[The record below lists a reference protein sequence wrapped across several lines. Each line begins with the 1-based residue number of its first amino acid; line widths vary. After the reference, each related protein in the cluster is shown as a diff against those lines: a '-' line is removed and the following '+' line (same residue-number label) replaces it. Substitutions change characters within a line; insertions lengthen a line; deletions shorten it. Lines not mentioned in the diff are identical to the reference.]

1 MQIPRVFVK
10 VQDRELTAVREFRL
24 FTDFISLCHFQL
36 SRAPF
41 QYEIIGYRQY
51 VKAVAS
57 FPKENRLHTPTT
69 RFCGGRIWLPVCH
82 LLLVLF
88 TLFQRDNIKIS
99 FICLNL

>member
-10 VQDRELTAVREFRL
+10 VQERELTAVREFRL

-57 FPKENRLHTPTT
+57 FPKENRLHTEGLHPP
-69 RFCGGRIWLPVCH
+69 RLGFVVDAFGSRSVIYC
-82 LLLVLF
+82 
-88 TLFQRDNIKIS
+88 
-99 FICLNL
+99 